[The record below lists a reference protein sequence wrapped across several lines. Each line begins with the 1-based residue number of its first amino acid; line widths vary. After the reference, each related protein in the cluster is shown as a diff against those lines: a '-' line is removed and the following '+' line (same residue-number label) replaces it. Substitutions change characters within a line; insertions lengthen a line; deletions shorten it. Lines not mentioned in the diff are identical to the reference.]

1 MLSFLWS
8 STSLVLTAVAVA
20 ATSDVETRLA
30 KLELEVERLGTTLQN
45 SIEEIKS
52 EIRRQTN
59 FGEEELIEGS
69 SSSSSRRGM
78 MTGGNIATF
87 FFAAGLPNPNIVEVF
102 QLGLGQQMADSSR
115 ICRKRADLPLVAS
128 DYGGLVHPV
137 SRAFN
142 DHLLVCGGSLHY
154 ENVASCREYNYSTN
168 SWADSEV
175 RLLEA
180 RYQATSIVMD
190 DGSWWVLGGVGA
202 DGKRVNTTEIMAHG
216 SKTFQQGPMLPAAVN
231 EHCILRI
238 NETHHFLAY
247 GTEAA
252 TRDSWL
258 FEFAS
263 RTWHA
268 LPPTARYR
276 NGRSVCGYAERRG
289 FGGADAAPTRE
300 VVLGGGAAESF
311 AERASE
317 ILDLDSLTWRQGPP
331 LPERMSSAL
340 AVPWR
345 KSFVILGG
353 PNEIY
358 EYVEELWWKR
368 EEKLRRKKPSYGAV
382 LVQVP
387 DHVC

>member
-1 MLSFLWS
+1 MRKVALVSCLASLISESLSVS
-8 STSLVLTAVAVA
+8 D
-20 ATSDVETRLA
+20 DVEQRLER
-30 KLELEVERLGTTLQN
+30 LEKEVERLGNTLQN

-52 EIRRQTN
+52 EIRQNGDASFTR
-59 FGEEELIEGS
+59 GAS
-69 SSSSSRRGM
+69 SSSSSSSSSSV
-78 MTGGNIATF
+78 ATF
-87 FFAAGLPNPNIVEVF
+87 FFAAGLPHPNVVEVF
-102 QLGLGQQMADSSR
+102 QIGLGTNAKDSER
-115 ICRKRADLPLVAS
+115 ICRKRADLPLVES

-137 SRAFN
+137 SRAFD

-154 ENVASCREYNYSTN
+154 ENVAECREYNYSTN
-168 SWADSEV
+168 AWSNSDV
-175 RLLEA
+175 RLLKA
-180 RYQATSIVMD
+180 RYQATSIVLD
-190 DGSWWVLGGVGA
+190 DGSWWVMGGVGA
-202 DGKRVNTTEIMAHG
+202 DGKRVNTSEIMDPG
-216 SKTFQQGPMLPAAVN
+216 TRIFRSGPDLPAAVN
-231 EHCILRI
+231 EHCIVRV
-238 NETHHFLAY
+238 NETHHFIAY

-252 TRDSWL
+252 TQDSWL
-258 FEFAS
+258 FEMA
-263 RTWHA
+263 TMKWHK
-268 LPPTARYR
+268 LPPTIRYR
-276 NGRSVCGYAERRG
+276 NGRSVCGFAERRG
-289 FGGADAAPTRE
+289 FGRGAQTAPIRE

-368 EEKLRRKKPSYGAV
+368 EETLRRKKPSYGSI
-382 LVQVP
+382 LVRVP